1 MVPPQTFIFI
11 GRSGSGKGT
20 QADLLI
26 KDFKDRSQESFYI
39 QTGEQFRKFLATDSY
54 SANKAKTRSAAGT
67 RQPDFM
73 AIYMWADLMIKEFKG
88 GDMDL
93 IFDGTPRSLVEA
105 QALDTAFEFYG
116 RELVHVIA
124 LHVSDDCATSRLTKR
139 ARSDDDEHG
148 IKKRLAWY
156 EKDVVPALDYYRTN
170 PRYRLV
176 EVDGERPIEEVHAE
190 IFAQCD
196 QK

>member
-26 KDFKDRSQESFYI
+26 QDFTSRGQKSFYI
-39 QTGEQFRKFLATDSY
+39 QTGDQFRKFLASDGY
-54 SANKAKTRSAAGT
+54 SAQMAKERSAAGT

-73 AIYMWADLMIKEFKG
+73 AIYMWADLLIKEFK
-88 GDMDL
+88 DEAHL

-105 QALDTAFEFYG
+105 QALDTALDFYK

-124 LHVSDDCATSRLTKR
+124 LHISHDCATARLTKR
-139 ARSDDDEHG
+139 ARGDDDAMG

-176 EVDGERPIEEVHAE
+176 EVDGERPVDDVHAE

>member
-1 MVPPQTFIFI
+1 MSSLQTFIFI

-26 KDFKDRSQESFYI
+26 KDFAERGQESFYI
-39 QTGEQFRKFLATDSY
+39 QTGDQFRKFLTSDSY
-54 SANKAKTRSAAGT
+54 SAQMAKMRSVAGT

-73 AIYMWADLMIKEFKG
+73 AIYMWAEVLIKEFKG
-88 GDMDL
+88 GNLHL

-105 QALDTAFEFYG
+105 QALDTALDFYG

-124 LHVSDDCATSRLTKR
+124 LHVSHDCATSRLTKR
-139 ARSDDDEHG
+139 GRNDDDEIG

-170 PRYRLV
+170 SRYQLV
-176 EVDGERPIEEVHAE
+176 EIDGERPIEDVHAE
-190 IFAQCD
+190 ISNQCG